1 MLYQSGHMVLIL
13 CEGLTHMLPT
23 HNAKLSGSIQVA
35 NDGKGPPPPTPPHAL
50 NTASLQHELA
60 KDAASTTP
68 P

>member
-35 NDGKGPPPPTPPHAL
+35 PPTPPHAL